1 MVLKVANIK
10 HGDYTNQEGNLKDQ
24 TIEEKKGEIT
34 KCSYKIWMYLPS
46 KCGNKMSREEII
58 FESKD
63 DLLWITDQDLDSVC
77 RKGIQVS
84 MVSFY
89 DEKKEIVRLFINF
102 KESRQMRIIEKK
114 MLSGYINYTVC
125 YYLI

>member
-10 HGDYTNQEGNLKDQ
+10 HGDYTNQEGHLKGQ

-46 KCGNKMSREEII
+46 KTENKMSREEII

-63 DLLWITDQDLDSVC
+63 DLLWITDRDLDSVC